1 MKEYNKK
8 KTNNNKRYNTFDIKF
23 FKETSNNVKDEI
35 IEVFKN
41 TQFNKISIPVASF
54 KNIVNPED
62 TDDNKNLT
70 VGFVKSFNPETNK
83 FKVVIFNKFK
93 EAINNLEDS
102 AIEITYT
109 EKTDKSGNVSLGT
122 IIKLNIIAI
131 YK

>member
-62 TDDNKNLT
+62 TDDTKNLT

-131 YK
+131 

>member
-102 AIEITYT
+102 VIEITYT

-131 YK
+131 

>member
-93 EAINNLEDS
+93 EAINNLEES
-102 AIEITYT
+102 AIEITYI

-131 YK
+131 

>member
-8 KTNNNKRYNTFDIKF
+8 KTNNNKRYNTFFIKF
-23 FKETSNNVKDEI
+23 FIETFNNVKDEI

-131 YK
+131 CK

>member
-8 KTNNNKRYNTFDIKF
+8 KTNNIKRYNTFDIKF

-62 TDDNKNLT
+62 ADDNKNLT

-93 EAINNLEDS
+93 EVINNLEDS
-102 AIEITYT
+102 AIEITYN
-109 EKTDKSGNVSLGT
+109 EKTDKYDNVSLRT

-131 YK
+131 

>member
-1 MKEYNKK
+1 MEDKK
-8 KTNNNKRYNTFDIKF
+8 KWKNIIRKRYNTFDIKF

-131 YK
+131 

>member
-8 KTNNNKRYNTFDIKF
+8 KTNNNKRYNTFDINF

-54 KNIVNPED
+54 KSIVNPED

-131 YK
+131 

>member
-23 FKETSNNVKDEI
+23 SKETSNGIKDEI

-62 TDDNKNLT
+62 TDDTKNLT

-131 YK
+131 

>member
-131 YK
+131 

>member
-23 FKETSNNVKDEI
+23 SKETSNGIKDEI

-54 KNIVNPED
+54 KCIVNPEE
-62 TDDNKNLT
+62 TDDTKNLT

-131 YK
+131 

>member
-93 EAINNLEDS
+93 EAINKLEDS

-131 YK
+131 

>member
-54 KNIVNPED
+54 KSIVNPED

-93 EAINNLEDS
+93 EAINKLEDS

-131 YK
+131 

>member
-83 FKVVIFNKFK
+83 FKVLIFNKFK

-131 YK
+131 

>member
-1 MKEYNKK
+1 M
-8 KTNNNKRYNTFDIKF
+8 
-23 FKETSNNVKDEI
+23 
-35 IEVFKN
+35 FKN

-109 EKTDKSGNVSLGT
+109 EKTDKSGKVSLGT

-131 YK
+131 

>member
-41 TQFNKISIPVASF
+41 TQLNKISIPVASF

-131 YK
+131 